1 MKTFI
6 KFAIFFGL
14 IYCVQVSAQV
24 LSEKQ
29 LALIVSDQITAM
41 QEAKAQATDA
51 FKGSG
56 FVTVGSDVA
65 CDYDSGN
72 TRIQDAIDDGH
83 TEIRIAEDTY
93 EENVIID
100 DVDVQLLGGY
110 ANCTEAQGGTYN
122 PNSTATTISPLVG
135 SGNPAIRVSGNS
147 QRNNLTLRNLTI
159 QRGEDN
165 GFFSAGGI
173 AFLNADYAVSMNKLN
188 INQNNGLL
196 GGGVSIIAGNTDI
209 DMYNVVI
216 GANYASADGGGL
228 FCTGPN
234 NSIIFDS
241 EDANSAAGFINNST
255 DGNGGGVYLADSCSF
270 SNFVGTGPNLDFR
283 GMLSNKAADHGGAIY
298 AETGAKVYLR
308 GNLSCSFTFPITCNG
323 YNTEPVNLS
332 GNIADNNNDNTGNGG
347 AVYATG
353 ADTAV
358 YATNMRVNLNSA
370 DDGGAVAVNDGA
382 LFQTSTSY
390 FVSIFFNTNTCWD
403 NGRCN
408 QYTENK
414 ASETSGYGGAFFA
427 ENGGRINITRT
438 HIEAN
443 RADLGAAVYLR
454 NLNTEL
460 NMEGAYITGN
470 GSADADGYLDGYPI
484 RVFTD
489 ASARIDYTTIA
500 DNEVDP
506 GSASLGNSGGSLRIY
521 SSIVHDLSGAPALSE
536 SSPVAS
542 TERCLIVNDM
552 GDVTN
557 SSYNLVDDPEFVDRG
572 NNDYH
577 IDAMFSPAVDYCDET
592 QSGAQHTTQ
601 DTDQEDR
608 GWDDYVANN
617 NFQGSYFDVGADETY
632 QNDVIFKDDF
642 E

>member
-1 MKTFI
+1 MKTLI
-6 KFAIFFGL
+6 KFALIFGT
-14 IYCVQVSAQV
+14 INCVQVSAQA
-24 LSEKQ
+24 LNEEQ
-29 LALIVSDQITAM
+29 LALIASDEISAM
-41 QEAKAQATDA
+41 QKAKSQANEA

-65 CDYDSGN
+65 CDFDSGN
-72 TRIQDAIDDGH
+72 TRIQDAIDAGH

-93 EENVIID
+93 EENVTID

-135 SGNPAIRVSGNS
+135 SGKPAIMIQGNS
-147 QRNNLTLRNLTI
+147 QRNNVVLRNLTI
-159 QRGEDN
+159 NRGEDWS
-165 GFFSAGGI
+165 FHAGGGVSV
-173 AFLNADYAVSMNKLN
+173 LNADAFISMNKVF
-188 INQNNGLL
+188 ITQNNGNL
-196 GGGVSIIAGNTDI
+196 GGGVFVFIGDTDI
-209 DMYNVVI
+209 NMYNVTI
-216 GANYASADGGGL
+216 GNNTALNQGGGIY
-228 FCTGPN
+228 CDGPN
-234 NSIIFDS
+234 NTIVFDS
-241 EDANSAAGFINNST
+241 EDSNSAATILNNSAS
-255 DGNGGGVYLADSCSF
+255 DNGGGAYITNGCTF
-270 SNFVGTGPNLDFR
+270 TNYVGTGPKLDFR
-283 GMLSNKAADHGGAIY
+283 GILANSADNNGGGIY
-298 AETGAKVYLR
+298 ASNGARV
-308 GNLSCSFTFPITCNG
+308 NLYGTRSCSITFPFTCKG
-323 YNTEPVNLS
+323 YSTEPVNLS
-332 GNIADNNNDNTGNGG
+332 S
-347 AVYATG
+347 
-353 ADTAV
+353 
-358 YATNMRVNLNSA
+358 NSA
-370 DDGGAVAVNDGA
+370 DDDNDGTGSGGAIFATGSNTEVYVSNGRINLNTAAYGGAVAVDDGA
-382 LFQTSTSY
+382 LFQTYTSY
-390 FVSIFFNTNTCWD
+390 FASIFFNDDSCWD

-443 RADLGAAVYLR
+443 RADLGTAVYLR
-454 NLNTEL
+454 DANTEL
-460 NMEGAYITGN
+460 DMEGSYVTGN
-470 GSADADGYLDGYPI
+470 GSATADGYSDSYPI

-500 DNEVDP
+500 DNEATI
-506 GSASLGNSGGSLRIY
+506 ASLGNSGGSLRIY

-542 TERCLIVNDM
+542 TERCIIVNDM

-557 SSYNLVDDPEFVDRG
+557 NSYNLVDDPEFVDRG

-577 IDAMFSPAVDYCDET
+577 INAMFSPAVDYCDEN

-601 DTDQEDR
+601 DTDKEDR
-608 GWDDYVANN
+608 GWDDYVATN

-632 QNDVIFKDDF
+632 QNDVIFEDDF